1 MSLTEPGKVRFQWK
15 LSGLEDNWVDGGHR
29 RSVSY
34 GFVPPGSYRF
44 QVRACNNDGVWNES
58 GAAVD
63 LTVKPYYWQTW
74 WFKAG
79 LGGMLVLVLVG
90 GTLAV
95 QRRRYRARLRV
106 LQERA
111 AIERERM
118 RIARDIHDQVGAS
131 LTKMGVQTERL
142 VHEPGV
148 AEECQ
153 PLVRDVADTTRELL
167 NTMDEIVWTVN
178 PRNDTLENS
187 VNYLIHYT
195 REFLRPAGIAYTV
208 DVPLELPDKPFTAEL
223 RHNLFMSVKEAL
235 SNAVKHGRPSRV
247 RLALELQPQA
257 WVFTVDD
264 DGVGFVP
271 SAATPGEADGLENIR
286 QRMLAVGG
294 KCEIES
300 SAGKGTLVTL
310 RLPSGQTSVV

>member
-1 MSLTEPGKVRFQWK
+1 M
-15 LSGLEDNWVDGGHR
+15 
-29 RSVSY
+29 
-34 GFVPPGSYRF
+34 
-44 QVRACNNDGVWNES
+44 
-58 GAAVD
+58 
-63 LTVKPYYWQTW
+63 
-74 WFKAG
+74 
-79 LGGMLVLVLVG
+79 
-90 GTLAV
+90 
-95 QRRRYRARLRV
+95 RV

-142 VHEPGV
+142 AHEQGV
-148 AEECQ
+148 SEECQ

-187 VNYLIHYT
+187 ANYLIHYT
-195 REFLRPAGIAYTV
+195 REFLRPTGIDYMV
-208 DVPLELPDKPFTAEL
+208 DMPLELPDKPLSAEL

-247 RLALELQPQA
+247 RLALALRPQA
-257 WVFTVDD
+257 WVFTVED
-264 DGVGFVP
+264 DGCGFAP
-271 SAATPGEADGLENIR
+271 SAAAPGEADGLENMR

-300 SAGKGTLVTL
+300 SAGRGTRVTL
-310 RLPSGQTSVV
+310 LLPCGGMSLA